1 MARTPDLSR
10 ALETT
15 VVRAIR
21 SEVGTD
27 LRRLKRQITKLSDD
41 LKKLTP
47 ATRRSGNGAAGKPRG
62 PVSKGRQLHG
72 RYIGLLR
79 HLPKKAHAK
88 VRSVRKRKGVEAAI
102 KAAHR
107 LKK

>member
-10 ALETT
+10 ALEAT

-27 LRRLKRQITKLSDD
+27 LRRLKRQIAKLSDG
-41 LKKLTP
+41 LKMLTP
-47 ATRRSGNGAAGKPRG
+47 ATRRSAAGKPRG

-79 HLPKKAHAK
+79 HLPQKAHAE
-88 VRSVRKRKGVEAAI
+88 VRGIRKRQGVEAAI
-102 KAAHR
+102 KAAER
-107 LKK
+107 LRR